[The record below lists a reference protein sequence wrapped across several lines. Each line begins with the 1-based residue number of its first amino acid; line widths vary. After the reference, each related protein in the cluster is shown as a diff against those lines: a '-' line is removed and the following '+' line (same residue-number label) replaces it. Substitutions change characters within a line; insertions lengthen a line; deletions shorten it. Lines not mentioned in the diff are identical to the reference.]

1 MSEARL
7 PAHLEVAGLV
17 RQVNAAGG
25 FATVLA
31 KGEPD
36 AGTIMVLTCCNSRD
50 LRLYERMPQ
59 LDGTRAWTCV
69 RQADSS
75 ADSDFAEY
83 VKRRQSQDN
92 DLWIVE
98 LDIAGGERF
107 IGLSRAAS

>member
-36 AGTIMVLTCCNSRD
+36 AGTIMVITCCNGREF
-50 LRLYERMPQ
+50 RLYERMPQ
-59 LDGTRAWTCV
+59 VDGTRAWTLV
-69 RQADSS
+69 RQADSP
-75 ADSDFAEY
+75 ADTDFTDY
-83 VKRRQSQDN
+83 VNRRRSQDG

-98 LDIAGGERF
+98 LDIAEGQRF
-107 IGLSRAAS
+107 IGLPTASG